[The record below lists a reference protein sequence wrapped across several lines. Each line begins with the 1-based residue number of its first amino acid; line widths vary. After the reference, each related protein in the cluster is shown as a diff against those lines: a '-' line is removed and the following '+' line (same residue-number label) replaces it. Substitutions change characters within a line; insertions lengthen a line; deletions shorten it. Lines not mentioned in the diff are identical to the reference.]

1 MKNNMDELL
10 KTALTP
16 MDAPDEKLNNQILS
30 RTKER
35 DFMNNKYQ
43 KKKLSVAACFAAC
56 MLVMGSVTAVAAY
69 RYLSPKD
76 VAVELED
83 NKLEQ
88 AFQSED
94 AIYVNETQEGGGYR
108 VTLLGSV
115 AGENISN
122 FLSWDENNV
131 VEADKIYTVL
141 AIEHA
146 NGTPMPDTSSE
157 EYGEETFLAS
167 HYIQG
172 LNPMEYNIMSM
183 GGGYSEFVSDG
194 VQYRLIEMHNIEMFA
209 DREIYVGIS
218 SGTFYDVDAY
228 HFDAGTGKI
237 TRNEE
242 YQGLN
247 ALFTLPIDKS
257 KANSEAAKA
266 YLESMNE
273 PDSSDDDTVE
283 MNAVALSVDEF
294 VAKLTPENINEYA
307 EPIESTRQICTVNE
321 EGRILFSYE
330 LEDGAGGQGNFSVDD
345 RFPDM
350 SVGAINIIGY
360 SYSDGMSDLRVDTL
374 MLNEDGTYTFVV
386 YMPKM
391 E

>member
-10 KTALTP
+10 KAALTP

-30 RTKER
+30 KTKER
-35 DFMNNKYQ
+35 DFMKNKYQ
-43 KKKLSVAACFAAC
+43 KKKLSVAACFAVC
-56 MLVMGSVTAVAAY
+56 VLVMGSVTAVAAY

-146 NGTPMPDTSSE
+146 DGTPMPDTSSD
-157 EYGEETFLAS
+157 EYREETFLAS
-167 HYIQG
+167 HYVQG
-172 LNPMEYNIMSM
+172 LSPVEYNIMSM
-183 GGGYSEFVSDG
+183 GGCYSEIVREG
-194 VQYRLIEMHNIEMFA
+194 IQYRLIEMHNIEMFA

-228 HFDAGTGKI
+228 WFDEETGKI
-237 TRNEE
+237 NRNEE
-242 YQGLN
+242 YEGLN

-273 PDSSDDDTVE
+273 LESSSDGHME
-283 MNAVALSVDEF
+283 MNATDLSVDEY

-307 EPIESTRQICTVNE
+307 QPIESTRQICTVNE
-321 EGRILFSYE
+321 EGRILFFYE
-330 LEDGAGGQGNFSVDD
+330 LENGTFGQGNFNVND

-350 SVGAINIIGY
+350 SVGTINMIGY
-360 SYSDGMSDLRVDTL
+360 NYSEGMEDLCINTI

-386 YMPKM
+386 YMPKI
-391 E
+391 